1 MLHTILSAMGPII
14 VGLLVGFICG
24 KKKYFSQDT
33 EKAFADF
40 VVKIALPAALFVSAA
55 TVSPSILLNVDY
67 FLSLAAGLILT
78 FIIGLVIAKVI
89 FKHNRRDG
97 TVQAL
102 TMSFPDMAYC
112 GPPVLLAT
120 VGSTGLIAMV
130 MGNLIY
136 TVIILPVAMMLLGEG
151 QKNQSI
157 GQTVWKSVYQP
168 LVILPILGAIIS
180 ISGIKLPSVFYNS
193 VDELGKC
200 AGGVA
205 LFFLGLMISH
215 IKLKINF
222 EMICNIFIKNILQA
236 VIILAVALGLGLEG
250 GLLKSAFII
259 GILPT
264 ATAVPALAMSYKAYE
279 EDAAATVFLSTL
291 CSLITIVLGIIVIE
305 MWL

>member
-14 VGLLVGFICG
+14 IGLLVGFICG

-136 TVIILPVAMMLLGEG
+136 TVIILPIAMMLLGEG

-168 LVILPILGAIIS
+168 LVILPILGAIVS
-180 ISGIKLPSVFYNS
+180 ISGIKLPNVFYNS

-291 CSLITIVLGIIVIE
+291 CSLVTIVLGIIVIE

>member
-1 MLHTILSAMGPII
+1 MLHIILSAMGPII
-14 VGLLVGFICG
+14 VGLAIGFICG
-24 KKKYFSQDT
+24 KKKYFTPDT

-78 FIIGLVIAKVI
+78 FILGLIIAKFI
-89 FKHNRRDG
+89 FKHNRHDG
-97 TVQAL
+97 TMQAL

-120 VGSTGLIAMV
+120 VGSSGLIAMV
-130 MGNLIY
+130 MGNIIY
-136 TVIILPVAMMLLGEG
+136 TVIIIPIAMLLLSEE
-151 QKNQSI
+151 QKKQSI
-157 GQTVWKSVYQP
+157 WQAVAKSVSQP
-168 LVILPILGAIIS
+168 LVVLPILGAVVA
-180 ISGIKLPSVFYNS
+180 ISGIKLPQVLYAS

-222 EMICNIFIKNILQA
+222 EMLCNLFVKNILQA
-236 VIILAVALGLGLEG
+236 AIILMVAIALGLEG

-279 EDAAATVFLSTL
+279 EDAAAAVFLSTL
-291 CSLITIVLGIIVIE
+291 CSLVTIVLGIIIIE

>member
-1 MLHTILSAMGPII
+1 MLHIILSAMGPII

-24 KKKYFSQDT
+24 KKKYFKEET
-33 EKAFADF
+33 EQAFADF

-67 FLSLAAGLILT
+67 FLSLAAGLIIT
-78 FIIGLVIAKVI
+78 FIIGLIVAKFI
-89 FKHNRRDG
+89 FKRNRRDG
-97 TVQAL
+97 TMQAL

-120 VGSTGLIAMV
+120 VGSSGLIAMV

-136 TVIILPVAMMLLGEG
+136 TVIILPIAMLLLGNG
-151 QKNQSI
+151 DKKQSI
-157 GQTVWKSVYQP
+157 GRAIWKSVYQP
-168 LVILPILGAIIS
+168 LVILPILGAIVA
-180 ISGIKLPSVFYNS
+180 ISGIKLPTVFYNS

-215 IKLKINF
+215 IKLKFNF
-222 EMICNIFIKNILQA
+222 EMLCNIFIKNILQA
-236 VIILAVALGLGLEG
+236 IIILVVAIGLGLEG

-279 EDAAATVFLSTL
+279 ENAAAAVFLSTL
-291 CSLITIVLGIIVIE
+291 CSLVTIVLGIIVIE
-305 MWL
+305 TWL

>member
-1 MLHTILSAMGPII
+1 MLHIILSAMGPII
-14 VGLLVGFICG
+14 VGLLIGFICG
-24 KKKYFSQDT
+24 KKEYFSRDT

-67 FLSLAAGLILT
+67 FLSLAAGLIFT
-78 FIIGLVIAKVI
+78 FIIGLIVAKFI

-97 TVQAL
+97 TMQAL
-102 TMSFPDMAYC
+102 TVSFPDMAYC

-120 VGSTGLIAMV
+120 VGSSGLIAMV

-136 TVIILPVAMMLLGEG
+136 TVIIIPISMLLLG
-151 QKNQSI
+151 QGTQKQSI
-157 GQTVWKSVYQP
+157 LKAVGKSVYQP
-168 LVILPILGAIIS
+168 LVILPILGAIIA
-180 ISGIKLPSVFYNS
+180 ISGIKLPHVFYDS

-222 EMICNIFIKNILQA
+222 EMLCNIFIKNILQA
-236 VIILAVALGLGLEG
+236 IIILVVAIGLGLEG

-279 EDAAATVFLSTL
+279 ENAAAAVFLSTM
-291 CSLITIVLGIIVIE
+291 CSLVTIVLGIIVIE
-305 MWL
+305 TWL